1 MASVRR
7 LLLPVILGASFCI
20 SLVGYCRD
28 GSIPLLDLSTRG
40 SLGAVQVTY
49 HLPTT
54 PKPSLLCNCSKSS
67 DASSASDAVDKF
79 VSQETAVENLIPL
92 SQLKEKIDFSR
103 HDGLSSLDHR
113 ALNRY
118 YLCAPSARSGLSAE
132 KTTGSIKCKKRRF
145 LDRSSPLVAL
155 ASSPGSGNTWLRLLL
170 EQAAGVFTGSIYCD
184 HSLKTHFP
192 GEHIGMSLTENN
204 KHIALYKHSV
214 KGVKEDNFMLY
225 SETRNVAVITH
236 LVDVET
242 VF

>member
-7 LLLPVILGASFCI
+7 LLLAVILGASFCI

-40 SLGAVQVTY
+40 SLGVVHVTY
-49 HLPTT
+49 NLATT

-67 DASSASDAVDKF
+67 DDTSSASDAVDKF

-103 HDGLSSLDHR
+103 HDGLSSLDHG

-118 YLCAPSARSGLSAE
+118 YLCAPSTRSGLSAE
-132 KTTGSIKCKKRRF
+132 KTTGSIECKKRSF
-145 LDRSSPLVAL
+145 LARSSPLVAL
-155 ASSPGSGNTWLRLLL
+155 ASSPGSGNTWLRFLL
-170 EQAAGVFTGSIYCD
+170 EQATGVFTGSIYCD

-192 GEHIGMSLTENN
+192 GEHIGIYVS
-204 KHIALYKHSV
+204 H
-214 KGVKEDNFMLY
+214 
-225 SETRNVAVITH
+225 
-236 LVDVET
+236 
-242 VF
+242 